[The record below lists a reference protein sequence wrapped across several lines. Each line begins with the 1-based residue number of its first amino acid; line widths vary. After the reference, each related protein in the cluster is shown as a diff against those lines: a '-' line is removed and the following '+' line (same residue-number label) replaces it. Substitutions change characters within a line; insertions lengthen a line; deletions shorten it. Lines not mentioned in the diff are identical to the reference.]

1 MRLQH
6 QDSAISDN
14 TCKKFLFD
22 ETIESIGHLN
32 TGDIFISIDA
42 YVNGGIGKQ
51 HSLRTIVIPRE
62 KYDPNSLKV

>member
-1 MRLQH
+1 MTIPVK
-6 QDSAISDN
+6 S
-14 TCKKFLFD
+14 FLFD
-22 ETIESIGHLN
+22 ETLESIGHLN